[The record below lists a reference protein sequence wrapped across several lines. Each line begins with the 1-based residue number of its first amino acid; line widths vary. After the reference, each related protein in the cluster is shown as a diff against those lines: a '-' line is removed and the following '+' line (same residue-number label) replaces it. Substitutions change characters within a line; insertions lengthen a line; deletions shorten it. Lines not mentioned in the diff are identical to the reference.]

1 VLPLGGPD
9 AGLYGELRFAGTRV
23 IDLSLNGCPGRGGN
37 TNRGYTPGRLGHYG
51 RNGVQKLVADVMTA
65 WRSAE
70 RVAADLAP
78 DDPARAAALA
88 AVDQL
93 QATFN
98 ELTTALRV
106 AEAQANVP
114 RGELDEALRAAA
126 TDIASDAKALQ
137 ALERTKASLR
147 AGDERVQD
155 LSLEAKELSVEIAA
169 KTQAELNLA
178 KEAAG

>member
-1 VLPLGGPD
+1 M
-9 AGLYGELRFAGTRV
+9 
-23 IDLSLNGCPGRGGN
+23 
-37 TNRGYTPGRLGHYG
+37 
-51 RNGVQKLVADVMTA
+51 QKLVAEVMTA

-88 AVDQL
+88 AVEQL

-98 ELTTALRV
+98 ELTAALRA
-106 AEAQANVP
+106 AEAHANVP
-114 RGELDEALRAAA
+114 RSEVDEALRATA
-126 TDIASDAKALQ
+126 TDIASDAKTLQ
-137 ALERTKASLR
+137 GLERAKASLR
-147 AGDERVQD
+147 ADDKRVAD